1 MSKEEPNDRERL
13 RELSRR
19 LREDDSTVLQEV
31 LIHLA
36 SRTGRAL
43 KLRFQAAVTD
53 ADVEDAL
60 SIALFRLWQQRK
72 AFDPGRS
79 SLASWFYLL
88 ARNAAV
94 DLLRQKGRRE
104 RPMTDL
110 VDSFSVPF
118 EPHESSTYASSGELS
133 RLRRSLSDALVQ
145 LSEGDRQLLL
155 SDRPAAELAADLGI
169 TATLVRVRKLRLRQ
183 KLRRMLGQESVK
195 EGSLTQ

>member
-1 MSKEEPNDRERL
+1 MSKEESNDRERL

-19 LREDDSTVLQEV
+19 LREDDSTVLQEI
-31 LIHLA
+31 LTHLA

-43 KLRFQAAVTD
+43 KLRFQATVAD

-60 SIALFRLWQQRK
+60 SIALFRLWQRRK

-79 SLASWFYLL
+79 NLASWFYLL
-88 ARNAAV
+88 ARNASV

-104 RPMTDL
+104 QPMADVL
-110 VDSFSVPF
+110 DSFSAPF
-118 EPHESSTYASSGELS
+118 EPHESSTYASAGELS
-133 RLRRSLSDALVQ
+133 GLRRNLSEALAQ
-145 LSEGDRQLLL
+145 LSESDRQLLL
-155 SDRPAAELAADLGI
+155 SDRPAAELAAELGI
-169 TATLVRVRKLRLRQ
+169 TSTLVRVRKLRLRQ

>member
-19 LREDDSTVLQEV
+19 LREDDSTVLQEI
-31 LIHLA
+31 LTHLA

-43 KLRFQAAVTD
+43 KVRFQATVAD

-60 SIALFRLWQQRK
+60 SIALFRLWQRRK
-72 AFDPGRS
+72 AFDPAQS

-104 RPMTDL
+104 RPMSDVL
-110 VDSFSVPF
+110 DSSAPF
-118 EPHESSTYASSGELS
+118 EPHESSTYVSSDERSG
-133 RLRRSLSDALVQ
+133 LRRNLSDALAQ
-145 LSEGDRQLLL
+145 LPEPDRQLLL
-155 SDRPAAELAADLGI
+155 SDRPAAELAAELGI